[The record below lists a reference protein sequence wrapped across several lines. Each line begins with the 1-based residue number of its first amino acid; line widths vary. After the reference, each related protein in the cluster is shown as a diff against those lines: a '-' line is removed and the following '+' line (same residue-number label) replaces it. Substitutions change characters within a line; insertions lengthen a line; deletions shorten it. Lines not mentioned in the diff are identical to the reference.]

1 MSPLASMRL
10 VTFPRVSHLPSSS
23 LGSPIMR
30 GKYKLNK
37 YDEIFIIF
45 SYAVSVRWEREQAE
59 QSGQPSES
67 SGPIMERRSP
77 LEDFNSLFC
86 CCARRVGSMFFLL
99 ETKDGSPIVVAG
111 PCWPF
116 CTFVTTPLIV
126 IFSGM
131 VGYFIVSNPNTKL
144 VRCFLQLYWFLFF
157 QITLIIF

>member
-1 MSPLASMRL
+1 MM
-10 VTFPRVSHLPSSS
+10 
-23 LGSPIMR
+23 
-30 GKYKLNK
+30 KYL
-37 YDEIFIIF
+37 FF
-45 SYAVSVRWEREQAE
+45 SYAVSVGWEREQAE

-157 QITLIIF
+157 QIYTHHRMKCILFRGGLVVVCLNLLPNCSLRHHSVILYQL

>member
-1 MSPLASMRL
+1 M
-10 VTFPRVSHLPSSS
+10 
-23 LGSPIMR
+23 
-30 GKYKLNK
+30 
-37 YDEIFIIF
+37 
-45 SYAVSVRWEREQAE
+45 SVRWEREQAE

-157 QITLIIF
+157 QITLIIFWNVYYFGGGLAMVVCLNLLPNCSLRHRSVILYQL

>member
-1 MSPLASMRL
+1 
-10 VTFPRVSHLPSSS
+10 
-23 LGSPIMR
+23 MR
-30 GKYKLNK
+30 GKYELNEC
-37 YDEIFIIF
+37 DEIFKIF
-45 SYAVSVRWEREQAE
+45 SYAVSVRWEREQA
-59 QSGQPSES
+59 GQPSES
-67 SGPIMERRSP
+67 SRPIMERRSA

-144 VRCFLQLYWFLFF
+144 VRRCFLQLYWFLFF
-157 QITLIIF
+157 KLNSSSHEMYFISGGGASHGGLP